1 MALIT
6 HLPMPQAAPCHIMS
20 KPWGGAMILRL
31 SSGILSSLE
40 SYQRFYHEKSFPEKQ
55 NRPILSIFPTMKSLG
70 GALGTF

>member
-20 KPWGGAMILRL
+20 KPWGGAMIFGL

-40 SYQRFYHEKSFPEKQ
+40 SYQRFCHEKSFPEKQ
-55 NRPILSIFPTMKSLG
+55 NCPTLSISPIMKSLG
-70 GALGTF
+70 GILGTF